1 MSQKLME
8 DVDTSQSVNVRLT
21 PVSTLLKY
29 SAREQHLHNHMHPDQ
44 DFVAY
49 ILKDIWQDFRDST
62 HNFISATKSM
72 HSATLNPQV
81 IEEYIK
87 LELILLVLFQRYW
100 HQLFTLIGLV

>member
-8 DVDTSQSVNVRLT
+8 DADTSQPVNVHLT

-29 SAREQHLHNHMHPDQ
+29 SAREQHLCNHPDQ

-49 ILKDIWQDFRDST
+49 ILKGIWQDFRDST